1 MSLLLDTH
9 VFVWAVSG
17 PAHLGKH
24 ARQRLLDPKETLFV
38 SAVSTLEIAR
48 LAALGQLEL
57 AAPVA
62 SWCDRAREAL
72 GAQSLAIDD
81 AIAVEAYALPG
92 SFHPDPADRLL
103 VATARVR
110 GHHLVTAD
118 KRILGYRQVHTL
130 DARR

>member
-9 VFVWAVSG
+9 VFVWAVAS
-17 PAHLGKH
+17 PAQLGKR
-24 ARQRLLDPKETLFV
+24 ARQRLLDPEETLFV

-62 SWCDRAREAL
+62 IWCDRARSAV
-72 GAQSLAIDD
+72 GVQSLAIDD